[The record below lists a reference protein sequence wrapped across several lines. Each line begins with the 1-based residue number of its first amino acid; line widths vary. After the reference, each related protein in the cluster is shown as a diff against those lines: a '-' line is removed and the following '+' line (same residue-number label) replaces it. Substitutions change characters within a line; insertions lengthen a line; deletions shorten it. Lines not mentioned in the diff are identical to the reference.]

1 MSLIGNIEDLSLP
14 DILQIISLSKK
25 SGLLTIRRGEEEGHI
40 YLRQGKVI
48 LTFCPSIKRN
58 LGSILLEKGSI
69 QKSDLSVALEKQKE
83 GGGEKLLG
91 NILVEM
97 GALDR
102 GTLDQVVQEQI
113 EESIFY
119 FLTWDEGTF
128 KFDLREVDTRHEV
141 GIDPN
146 VVISQKGIDT
156 QWLILEGTRMLDEHR
171 RMGTVPVPEAAP
183 EEGDEAETPS
193 VIVLV
198 DDDEYFRDLF
208 SRAVAGKGPTARSLS
223 GVTEAMEFLSSP
235 ERPERISMV
244 VDVVM
249 PTSDG
254 RGFLGGLELAS
265 ALATKY
271 PNIKYQVITGYPD
284 DSIRDKLRG
293 LEAAPYMLKPE
304 LGGGDQAEAAMDDFA
319 ESLVRVLA
327 APAPPPKVVAE
338 QAGGTVEIK
347 APEPARG
354 VADRLA
360 ESVERVLKRVEA
372 HPALKPMI
380 TDMVKE
386 IEQVQSVS
394 EIGLIILRL
403 SSEIFDRA
411 VLFRSDRQRAH
422 GLGGFG
428 FQAPVMNNREGL
440 RNLVIDLKNS
450 ASLAAAV
457 EKLEPLS
464 SSSHQIDGD
473 DLINLV
479 LGRPQSKEWII
490 IPVKGPEE
498 TLLLLYADHGVSE
511 RSIEE
516 GDLLKDF
523 MSLASLS
530 MEKIYREPNE
540 PGGGNAGRTT
550 DPMRGNGGEH
560 FE

>member
-1 MSLIGNIEDLSLP
+1 LSLIGNIEDLSLP

-25 SGLLTIRRGEEEGHI
+25 SGLLTIRRGVEEGHI

-69 QKSDLSVALEKQKE
+69 QKTDLSAALEKQNE

-102 GTLDQVVQEQI
+102 ATLDQMVQEQI

-119 FLTWDEGTF
+119 FLTWEEGTF

-146 VVISQKGIDT
+146 TVISQKGIDT

-183 EEGDEAETPS
+183 EEGDEVKVPS

-208 SRAVAGKGPTARSLS
+208 SRAVSKKGTTVQSFN
-223 GVTEAMEFLSSP
+223 GVTEAKEFLSSP
-235 ERPERISMV
+235 EQPERISMV
-244 VDVVM
+244 LDVVM

-254 RGFLGGLELAS
+254 RGFLGGLELAAILTS
-265 ALATKY
+265 EY
-271 PNIKYQVITGYPD
+271 PNINYQVITGYPD

-293 LEAAPYMLKPE
+293 LDAAPYMLKPE

-327 APAPPPKVVAE
+327 APSAPPKAAAE
-338 QAGGTVEIK
+338 QPGESVEVEPQKPAVTIAG
-347 APEPARG
+347 
-354 VADRLA
+354 RLA
-360 ESVERVLKRVEA
+360 ESVDRVLKRVEA

-386 IEQVQSVS
+386 IEQAQSVS

-450 ASLAAAV
+450 ASLAAAA
-457 EKLEPLS
+457 EKLEPLTG
-464 SSSHQIDGD
+464 SSHQIDGD

-516 GDLLKDF
+516 GDMLEDF
-523 MSLASLS
+523 MSLAGLS

-540 PGGGNAGRTT
+540 PVGGDTGRAT
-550 DPMRGNGGEH
+550 DPMRENGGER